1 MWIEAISGGGVTP
14 TPITPSNTTPASM
27 TSGTAYEP
35 TANGYAI
42 ENYDSVTPSSTPASV
57 ASGDIVKIGGSGV
70 IVDSIPT
77 PTSIT
82 PSNSSPVS
90 LTANTPVKPTAN
102 GYAISSYSSLTPSS
116 TPANISS
123 GSIYKAGGSGYAI
136 DGYVTVTPTT
146 SGIYFTSGMKKMST
160 SGYAYSQQPS
170 VTDFPEALWDT
181 TSTTSHSFAASL
193 TGTYILLLVFQYS
206 TSSSLAYNRFDDTT
220 ATGATLTKIDNI
232 LTANANVAGT
242 FFLAYISSNN
252 VTISTGTKN
261 SRVVSFSATI

>member
-42 ENYDSVTPSSTPASV
+42 SSYASKTPSSTPEYLY
-57 ASGDIVKIGGSGV
+57 SGHIYK
-70 IVDSIPT
+70 
-77 PTSIT
+77 
-82 PSNSSPVS
+82 
-90 LTANTPVKPTAN
+90 LTA
-102 GYAISSYSSLTPSS
+102 
-116 TPANISS
+116 
-123 GSIYKAGGSGYAI
+123 AGWII
-136 DGYVTVTPTT
+136 DGWGDVTPTPEGT
-146 SGIYFTSGMKKMST
+146 YFASGMRKMSS
-160 SGYAYSQQPS
+160 SGYAYSQKPS

-220 ATGATLTKIDNI
+220 ATGATLTKIDNM

-242 FFLAYISSNN
+242 FFLAHITSNN

-261 SRVVSFSATI
+261 SRVVSFKATI